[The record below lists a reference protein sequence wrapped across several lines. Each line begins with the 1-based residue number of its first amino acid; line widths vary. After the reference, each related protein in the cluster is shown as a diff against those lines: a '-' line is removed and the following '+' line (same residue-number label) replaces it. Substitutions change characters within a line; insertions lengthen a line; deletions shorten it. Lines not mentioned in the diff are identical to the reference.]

1 MQGCFVTA
9 RNGELYIEHLHI
21 APYIKSTLD
30 VYEPERPRKLLVS
43 KAEIQN
49 SWSLKA
55 KWCYFGRAELHRKNG
70 LIKIEFAVGKGMK
83 KYDKRENLRKR

>member
-30 VYEPERPRKLLVS
+30 GYDQKGQGNYLQVKPKFKIAGALKQMVLL
-43 KAEIQN
+43 
-49 SWSLKA
+49 WS
-55 KWCYFGRAELHRKNG
+55 R
-70 LIKIEFAVGKGMK
+70 
-83 KYDKRENLRKR
+83 